1 MIKMR
6 QMTARILYRR
16 KNMAE
21 NKLSTTVE
29 SLFGG
34 MDKFMSSKT
43 VVGEVVHIQDKII
56 VPFIDVS
63 FGVGAGAWDKEG
75 KNSAAGALG
84 GKMTPSSV
92 LVISDTG
99 IKMMPVNPPQ
109 DMVSRIIDFVPEV
122 IDKFTKS
129 GDKKK
134 DSDVDE
140 AIENIKTTEEKSVSE

>member
-1 MIKMR
+1 MS
-6 QMTARILYRR
+6 
-16 KNMAE
+16 E
-21 NKLSTTVE
+21 NKLGTTVE

-34 MDKFMSSKT
+34 MDKFMSSKN

-63 FGVGAGAWDKEG
+63 FGVGAGAWDKSG

-92 LVISDTG
+92 LVISENG
-99 IKMMPVNPPQ
+99 MKMLPVNPSQ
-109 DMVSRIIDFVPEV
+109 DIVSKIIDFVPEV

-134 DSDVDE
+134 DSDVEE
-140 AIENIKTTEEKSVSE
+140 AIKDIKDAEEKSVTE

>member
-1 MIKMR
+1 MS
-6 QMTARILYRR
+6 
-16 KNMAE
+16 E
-21 NKLSTTVE
+21 NKLGTTVE

-63 FGVGAGAWDKEG
+63 FGVGAGAWDKSG

-92 LVISDTG
+92 LVISEDG
-99 IKMMPVNPPQ
+99 MKMLPVNPSQ
-109 DMVSRIIDFVPEV
+109 DIVSKIIDFVPEV

-134 DSDVDE
+134 DSDVEE
-140 AIENIKTTEEKSVSE
+140 AIKDIKDAEEKSVTE

>member
-1 MIKMR
+1 MS
-6 QMTARILYRR
+6 
-16 KNMAE
+16 E
-21 NKLSTTVE
+21 NKLGTTVE

-63 FGVGAGAWDKEG
+63 FGVGAGAWDKSG

-92 LVISDTG
+92 LVISENG
-99 IKMMPVNPPQ
+99 MKMLPVNPSQ
-109 DMVSRIIDFVPEV
+109 DIVSKIIDFVPEV

-134 DSDVDE
+134 DRDVEE
-140 AIENIKTTEEKSVSE
+140 AIKDIKDAEEKSVTE

>member
-1 MIKMR
+1 MS
-6 QMTARILYRR
+6 
-16 KNMAE
+16 E
-21 NKLSTTVE
+21 NKLGTTVE

-63 FGVGAGAWDKEG
+63 FGVGAGAWDKSG

-92 LVISDTG
+92 LVISENG
-99 IKMMPVNPPQ
+99 MKMLPVNPSQ
-109 DMVSRIIDFVPEV
+109 DIVSKIIDFVPEV

-134 DSDVDE
+134 DSDVEE
-140 AIENIKTTEEKSVSE
+140 AIKDIKDAEEKSVTE

>member
-1 MIKMR
+1 MS
-6 QMTARILYRR
+6 
-16 KNMAE
+16 E
-21 NKLSTTVE
+21 NKLGTTVE
-29 SLFGG
+29 SLFVG

-43 VVGEVVHIQDKII
+43 VAGEVVHIQDKII

-63 FGVGAGAWDKEG
+63 FGVGAGAWDKSG

-92 LVISDTG
+92 LVISENG
-99 IKMMPVNPPQ
+99 MKMLPVNPSQ
-109 DMVSRIIDFVPEV
+109 DIVSKIIDFVPEV

-134 DSDVDE
+134 DSDVEE
-140 AIENIKTTEEKSVSE
+140 AIKDIKDAEEKSVTE

>member
-1 MIKMR
+1 MS
-6 QMTARILYRR
+6 
-16 KNMAE
+16 E
-21 NKLSTTVE
+21 NKLGTTVE

-63 FGVGAGAWDKEG
+63 FGVGAGAWDKSG
-75 KNSAAGALG
+75 KNSVAGALG

-92 LVISDTG
+92 LVISENG
-99 IKMMPVNPPQ
+99 MKMLPVNPSQ
-109 DMVSRIIDFVPEV
+109 DIVSKIIDFVPEV

-134 DSDVDE
+134 DSDVEE
-140 AIENIKTTEEKSVSE
+140 AIKDIKDAEEKSVTE